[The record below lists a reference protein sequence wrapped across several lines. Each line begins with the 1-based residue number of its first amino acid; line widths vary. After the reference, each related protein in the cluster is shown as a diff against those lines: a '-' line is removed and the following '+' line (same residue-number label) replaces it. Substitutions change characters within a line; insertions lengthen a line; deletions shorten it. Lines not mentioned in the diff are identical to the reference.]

1 MAAILYPE
9 GSKDIKVGDM
19 VCVIVEEE
27 SDVAAFKDFKLGD
40 SSAPS
45 APAAASPAAAAPAS
59 AAPATPAAAVSSYPS
74 HEIITLPAL
83 SPTMETGSIQS
94 WGIKVKVEF
103 KTKYL
108 FIIIGR

>member
-19 VCVIVEEE
+19 VCVVVEEE

-40 SSAPS
+40 SAAPS
-45 APAAASPAAAAPAS
+45 APAAAAPAASAPAPAAPA
-59 AAPATPAAAVSSYPS
+59 APAAAAVSSYPS

-94 WGIKVKVEF
+94 WGIKVKI
-103 KTKYL
+103 K
-108 FIIIGR
+108 FIIK

>member
-19 VCVIVEEE
+19 VCVVVEEE

-40 SSAPS
+40 SAAPS
-45 APAAASPAAAAPAS
+45 APAAAAPAASAPAPAAPA
-59 AAPATPAAAVSSYPS
+59 APAAAAVSSYPS

-94 WGIKVKVEF
+94 WGIKVKI
-103 KTKYL
+103 K
-108 FIIIGR
+108 FIVR